1 MACLSASF
9 TAIHHVHVGHHLQSP
24 LMHHTYPSSQTL
36 TLIGSDLS
44 PPLHFGLQN
53 QGFSSSSVTPSHRPS
68 GTPPKSGA
76 FKGRSYAKRGRCAA
90 RKSRGDRKR
99 KRPPSSA
106 TTLPRWGAP
115 SPTPPNPSPSLSY
128 RARLPLP
135 FPLTYSPPRPSN
147 HSDDGS
153 DDDLFVKSTPLAAS
167 AASSAVVITPSTPL
181 TSTQAVAGVGGT
193 PNSNGWEVGGKRQ
206 RSKVCT
212 DSPRAG
218 RVGHVQ
224 ERSLSRTCLCRSGT
238 VT

>member
-115 SPTPPNPSPSLSY
+115 SPTPPTPLLPFLTAPGSPSRSPSLIHRLAPPTTVMTDLMTTSSS
-128 RARLPLP
+128 RAHPWQRLRHHPPWSSRRLPP
-135 FPLTYSPPRPSN
+135 
-147 HSDDGS
+147 
-153 DDDLFVKSTPLAAS
+153 
-167 AASSAVVITPSTPL
+167 
-181 TSTQAVAGVGGT
+181 
-193 PNSNGWEVGGKRQ
+193 
-206 RSKVCT
+206 
-212 DSPRAG
+212 
-218 RVGHVQ
+218 
-224 ERSLSRTCLCRSGT
+224 
-238 VT
+238 